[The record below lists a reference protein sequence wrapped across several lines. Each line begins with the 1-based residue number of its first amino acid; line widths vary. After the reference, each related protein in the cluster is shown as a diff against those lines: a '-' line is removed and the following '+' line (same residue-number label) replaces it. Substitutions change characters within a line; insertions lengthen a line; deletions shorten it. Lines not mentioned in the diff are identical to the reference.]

1 MTKSS
6 KVISSSGKTKVSH
19 MVGAMKS
26 MSGGFSD
33 KTPSGQFGRK
43 VKIQIGDLKITNDLD
58 LEFTVPFDDNI
69 EANEAEIKVYN
80 LKKSTVGLI
89 KVNEQISITA
99 GYAKDTGVIFSGVVS
114 SVKTRWS
121 GLDKVTT
128 IYALDDMSRKE
139 KDIDSIA
146 FNAGVKAS
154 YILKTLVGRVGLPIA
169 AFSTR
174 RDKTY
179 TEAVTF
185 QGGLMAGIKQ
195 YAEVCGVS
203 AYINKQKIYVRHLT
217 DGDALDFTVQEST
230 GLIDSPEEFEE
241 EIDAD
246 DYRDMVSG
254 VSFKMLLEHRI
265 TTASIVNLKSRDYT
279 GKYRVREGKHV
290 CTDSD
295 FYTEV
300 TAIEG

>member
-6 KVISSSGKTKVSH
+6 KVISVNGKTKASH
-19 MVGAMKS
+19 MVGAMRSISGKVS
-26 MSGGFSD
+26 M

-43 VKIQIGDLKITNDLD
+43 VKIDIGELKITNELD

-69 EANEAEIKVYN
+69 EANEAEVKIYN

-99 GYAKDTGVIFSGVVS
+99 GYGKDTGVIFSGVVS

-128 IYALDDMSRKE
+128 IYALDDVSRKE
-139 KDIDSIA
+139 KDIASIA

-154 YILKTLVGRVGLPIA
+154 YILKTLVGKVGLPIA
-169 AFSTR
+169 VFSTR

-185 QGGLMAGIKQ
+185 EGGLMAGIKQ

-217 DGDALDFTVQEST
+217 DGDNLDFTVKEST
-230 GLIDSPEEFEE
+230 GLVDSPEEFEE
-241 EIDAD
+241 EISSD
-246 DYRDMVSG
+246 DYTDMVSG

-265 TTASIVNLKSRDYT
+265 TTASIVNLESRDYT
-279 GKYRVREGKHV
+279 GRYRVREGKHV